1 LAEELA
7 STFAGR
13 LGAIV
18 LVPSSGGVFEVT
30 AGERVLFSKRA
41 AGRFPEPGEV
51 VSTIKESGLL
61 S

>member
-1 LAEELA
+1 MAEELA